1 MFKLLAG
8 PLRNVKVT
16 VPDVVGIQVNVEEL
30 PAVTVSPTGVVG
42 GFDVAPDCAA
52 TAVNRHAMTES
63 GKMCILSVATE
74 RLMYSR
80 RATDS
85 KRDGEEYTRMKR
97 KMAKAPMC
105 ERYMMRTK
113 TRK

>member
-1 MFKLLAG
+1 MFKLFAG

-16 VPDVVGIQVNVEEL
+16 VPDVVGVQVNVEEL
-30 PAVTVSPTGVVG
+30 PAMTVSPTGVVG

-52 TAVNRHAMTES
+52 TAANRHAMTES
-63 GKMCILSVATE
+63 GKMCILSVAPE

-80 RATDS
+80 RPTDS
-85 KRDGEEYTRMKR
+85 KRDGEEYTRMNR
-97 KMAKAPMC
+97 KMARAPMC

-113 TRK
+113 IRK